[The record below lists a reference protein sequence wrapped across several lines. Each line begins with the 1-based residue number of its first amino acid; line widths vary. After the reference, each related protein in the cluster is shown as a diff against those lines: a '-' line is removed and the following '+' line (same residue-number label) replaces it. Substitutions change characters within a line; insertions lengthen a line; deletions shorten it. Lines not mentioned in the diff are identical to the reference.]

1 MPDQRLGGSVIGK
14 DGQVV
19 VSGIATEKGKD
30 GVITLPPVRSVDF
43 MVGIDFDA
51 VVEVMPLSSKSVDQ
65 ELRPVF
71 PMQLIALG
79 KKSYEK
85 IFQVNRAIGKVDGKR
100 R

>member
-43 MVGIDFDA
+43 MVRIDLRA
-51 VVEVMPLSSKSVDQ
+51 VVEAVSVTG
-65 ELRPVF
+65 E
-71 PMQLIALG
+71 G
-79 KKSYEK
+79 
-85 IFQVNRAIGKVDGKR
+85 VN
-100 R
+100 